1 MALAR
6 TLGSSVKFYFDSFKL
21 ARPIHFS
28 AQSMMK
34 DYYKILGVNRG
45 ASQSDIKKAYY
56 QLAKKYHPDM
66 NKSDK
71 SAAQKFAEVSE
82 AYEVLGDEEKRRSYD
97 SFGGTSPGGF
107 SSSAGGFE
115 NFTSRFD
122 PEELFRRIFRDS
134 DFAYQEWSS
143 GDRDFAES
151 IFGFNTTKE
160 VVVNLSFED
169 AARGVTREIA
179 INVVVP
185 CSTCEGSRCQPGTG
199 MTTCPN
205 CSGSGQETLSTGPFV
220 LRTTCRRCSG
230 TGSVVRYPCRA
241 CNGTGQTIGR
251 ENVKVAIPPGVEDGQ
266 VLRVSVDS
274 GRKGIRFQS
283 SQELF
288 VTVRVEASPNFRRD
302 GADIHS
308 NVTITLA
315 QAALGG
321 KIRIPGIYEQV
332 LVTIPPGSSSHDR
345 IRLPGKGIS
354 RVNGRGYGDHYVH
367 LHIRTPKQL
376 SELQRALLL
385 AFAETETNV
394 KGSVDGVASTESAL
408 SRLHQTLTKLSSRDG
423 RSDNSASASGR
434 YGDDDDDNG
443 AWMSRIT
450 NGAKRF
456 FSAAKDVIGAGRH
469 AIDNTE
475 GFLLSRIRAAAAV
488 NPPPREAK
496 TDSKEQPSAESVN
509 PSCDEN
515 TPPNDKKC
523 EASSWTRVCS

>member
-1 MALAR
+1 MALIR
-6 TLGSSVKFYFDSFKL
+6 SVGKSVRFYFNSIKL
-21 ARPIHFS
+21 ARPIHVS
-28 AQSMMK
+28 AQALVK
-34 DYYKILGVNRG
+34 DYYKILGVSKG

-56 QLAKKYHPDM
+56 QLAKKYHPDI

-107 SSSAGGFE
+107 SSSTGGFE

-143 GDRDFAES
+143 GDRNFAES
-151 IFGFNTTKE
+151 IFGFNTTRE
-160 VVVNLSFED
+160 VVINLSFED
-169 AARGVTREIA
+169 AARGVTREVA

-185 CSTCEGSRCQPGTG
+185 CTTCEGSRCQPGTG
-199 MTTCPN
+199 MTTCPK
-205 CSGSGQETLSTGPFV
+205 CSGSGQETVSTGPFV

-251 ENVKVAIPPGVEDGQ
+251 EQVKVAIPPGVEDGQ
-266 VLRVSVDS
+266 VLRVSVNS
-274 GRKGIRFQS
+274 GRKGSHCQS
-283 SQELF
+283 AQELF
-288 VTVRVEASPNFRRD
+288 VTVRVESSPNFRRD
-302 GADIHS
+302 GADVHS

-345 IRLPGKGIS
+345 IRLPGKVLFY
-354 RVNGRGYGDHYVH
+354 RR
-367 LHIRTPKQL
+367 L

-394 KGSVDGVASTESAL
+394 KGSVDGVVSTESAL
-408 SRLHQTLTKLSSRDG
+408 SRLHQTLTKLSSGDVG
-423 RSDNSASASGR
+423 RSGNRDTASGR
-434 YGDDDDDNG
+434 YDDGDGNDG
-443 AWMSRIT
+443 WMSRIT
-450 NGAKRF
+450 IGAKRV
-456 FSAAKDVIGAGRH
+456 FSAAKDVISGG
-469 AIDNTE
+469 
-475 GFLLSRIRAAAAV
+475 G
-488 NPPPREAK
+488 
-496 TDSKEQPSAESVN
+496 
-509 PSCDEN
+509 
-515 TPPNDKKC
+515 
-523 EASSWTRVCS
+523 TRS

>member
-1 MALAR
+1 MPGVAKLQNRGETAR
-6 TLGSSVKFYFDSFKL
+6 YGSVQNSGKAYFDPFKL
-21 ARPIHFS
+21 ARSIHVS
-28 AQSMMK
+28 AQSLLK
-34 DYYKILGVNRG
+34 DYYKILGVNKG

-56 QLAKKYHPDM
+56 QLAKKYHPDV

-97 SFGGTSPGGF
+97 SFGGTSSGGF
-107 SSSAGGFE
+107 SSSASGFE

-151 IFGFNTTKE
+151 IFGFNTTRE
-160 VVVNLSFED
+160 VVINLSFED
-169 AARGVTREIA
+169 AAKGVTREIA
-179 INVVVP
+179 VNVVVP

-205 CSGSGQETLSTGPFV
+205 CSGSGQETISTGPFL

-230 TGSVVRYPCRA
+230 TGSIVRYPCRA
-241 CNGTGQTIGR
+241 CNGTGKTIGR

-274 GRKGIRFQS
+274 GQKGTRCQ

-288 VTVRVEASPNFRRD
+288 VTVRVEA
-302 GADIHS
+302 
-308 NVTITLA
+308 
-315 QAALGG
+315 ALGG
-321 KIRIPGIYEQV
+321 KVRIPGIYEQV

-345 IRLPGKGIS
+345 IRLPGKGIC

-367 LHIRTPKQL
+367 LRISTPKRL

-423 RSDNSASASGR
+423 RSGNSASASGR
-434 YGDDDDDNG
+434 YDDGDDSG
-443 AWMSRIT
+443 GWMSRIT
-450 NGAKRF
+450 NAAKQF
-456 FSAAKDVIGAGRH
+456 FSAAKDFIGGGAGRH

-475 GFLLSRIRAAAAV
+475 GFLLSRIRAAAAD
-488 NPPPREAK
+488 NPPPREAQTNSGK
-496 TDSKEQPSAESVN
+496 QFSADPVN
-509 PSCDEN
+509 PSCDES
-515 TPPNDKKC
+515 TPPNNEKC
-523 EASSWTRVCS
+523 EASS

>member
-1 MALAR
+1 MALFR
-6 TLGSSVKFYFDSFKL
+6 TAGKFVKLYSDSFKL
-21 ARPIHFS
+21 TRSIHVS
-28 AQSMMK
+28 TQMLVK
-34 DYYKILGVNRG
+34 DYYKILGVSKG

-56 QLAKKYHPDM
+56 QLAKKYHPDI

-107 SSSAGGFE
+107 SGSASSFE
-115 NFTSRFD
+115 NFTSHFD

-143 GDRDFAES
+143 GDRNFAES
-151 IFGFNTTKE
+151 IFGFNTTRE

-169 AARGVTREIA
+169 AAKGVTREIV

-185 CSTCEGSRCQPGTG
+185 CTTCEGSRCQPGTG

-205 CSGSGQETLSTGPFV
+205 CSGSGHETVSTGPFV
-220 LRTTCRRCSG
+220 LRSTCRRCSG
-230 TGSVVRYPCRA
+230 SGSVVRYPCRA

-251 ENVKVAIPPGVEDGQ
+251 EQVKVAIPPGVEDGQ
-266 VLRVSVDS
+266 VLRVSVGN
-274 GRKGIRFQS
+274 GRNGARYKS

-302 GADIHS
+302 GADVHS

-367 LHIRTPKQL
+367 LRISTPKQL

-394 KGSVDGVASTESAL
+394 KGSVDGVATTESAL
-408 SRLHQTLTKLSSRDG
+408 SRLHQTLTKLSSRDVG
-423 RSDNSASASGR
+423 RSGNSATASGR
-434 YGDDDDDNG
+434 YDDGDYNDD
-443 AWMSRIT
+443 WISRVT
-450 NGAKRF
+450 SGAKRA
-456 FSAAKDVIGAGRH
+456 FSAAKDFIGGGTKH
-469 AIDNTE
+469 
-475 GFLLSRIRAAAAV
+475 
-488 NPPPREAK
+488 
-496 TDSKEQPSAESVN
+496 
-509 PSCDEN
+509 
-515 TPPNDKKC
+515 
-523 EASSWTRVCS
+523 